1 MFRSSTWRE
10 LKAVY
15 ICLSSF
21 SVVLSGRAVQ
31 WCTDNR
37 NIPSIIRKGS
47 MKRDMHEISL
57 SIFRLVLRNSIDL
70 QADWIARSLNE
81 HADAISR
88 IVDFDDWGV
97 SFEFFRL
104 VGNIW
109 GPHSLDRCAHSL
121 YRKLPRFFSRFWI
134 PGSEGGGCLLF

>member
-21 SVVLSGRAVQ
+21 SVVLPGRAVQ

-47 MKRDMHEISL
+47 MKRDLHEISL

-70 QADWIARSLNE
+70 QADWIPRSLNV

-88 IVDFDDWGV
+88 IVEFDDCGV
-97 SFEFFRL
+97 SFESFRP
-104 VGNIW
+104 GGTIW
-109 GPHSLDRCAHSL
+109 GPHSVDRFAHSH

-134 PGSEGGGCLLF
+134 PGSEGVDDILF